1 MNLTFKDL
9 TVYKKAFELAMQ
21 VFEVSRNF
29 PKEEKYS
36 LTDQI
41 RRSSR
46 SVCSSIAEAYRK
58 RRYEAHF
65 ISKTSD
71 ADMENSETQVW
82 LSFAFECKYIDKTVL
97 EDLINRSQEVGRML
111 NHMIENPENYLRN
124 ADKKQL

>member
-1 MNLTFKDL
+1 MKQYFKDL
-9 TVYKKAFELAMQ
+9 TVYQKVFNLVMRI
-21 VFEVSRNF
+21 FEVSKSF

-46 SVCSSIAEAYRK
+46 SAIFTIAEAYRK
-58 RRYEAHF
+58 RKYEAHF

-82 LSFAFECKYIDKTVL
+82 LEFSLSYNYIDKETYNNL
-97 EDLINRSQEVGRML
+97 LNQTEKIGKML
-111 NHMIENPENYLRN
+111 NYSTSVQN
-124 ADKKQL
+124 K

>member
-21 VFEVSRNF
+21 IYEVSKNF

-46 SVCSSIAEAYRK
+46 FVCSSIAEAYRK

>member
-21 VFEVSRNF
+21 IFKISQSF

-36 LTDQI
+36 LIDQI

-111 NHMIENPENYLRN
+111 NHMIENPESYLRN
-124 ADKKQL
+124 ADKK